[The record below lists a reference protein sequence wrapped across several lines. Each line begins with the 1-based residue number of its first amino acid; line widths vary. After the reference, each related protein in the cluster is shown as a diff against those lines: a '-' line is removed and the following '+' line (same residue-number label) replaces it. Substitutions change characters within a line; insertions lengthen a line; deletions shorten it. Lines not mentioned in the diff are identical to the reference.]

1 MVSILNRSVATACA
15 ALLTLVLILPATG
28 QENATP
34 NGIADDRADA
44 YAFTNANIY
53 QSDGSFISGGT
64 LLIRDGRILEINENT
79 SVPGGFFEIDSSGR
93 YIYPGLI
100 DIYTDYGISELE
112 REDNNGAAENLL
124 PSDQAFNIN
133 DAIRSNFR
141 ASTVFTH
148 DEEERG

>member
-15 ALLTLVLILPATG
+15 ALLTLVLILPATA

-64 LLIRDGRILEINENT
+64 LLIRDGRILEINVNT
-79 SVPGGFFEIDSSGR
+79 SVP
-93 YIYPGLI
+93 
-100 DIYTDYGISELE
+100 
-112 REDNNGAAENLL
+112 
-124 PSDQAFNIN
+124 
-133 DAIRSNFR
+133 
-141 ASTVFTH
+141 
-148 DEEERG
+148 